1 MTYQGFSHSF
11 GLREIDNMINLMQIF
26 IKSVLIS
33 QVKLVWTSRAD
44 AAIAK
49 LPRSSFALGRHGR
62 ETRRLYEGL
71 AMNSKSF
78 SSSTGNLR

>member
-11 GLREIDNMINLMQIF
+11 ELREIDNMINLMQIF
-26 IKSVLIS
+26 VEVS
-33 QVKLVWTSRAD
+33 QYLKLWTSRAD

-49 LPRSSFALGRHGR
+49 LPRSSFVLGRHR
-62 ETRRLYEGL
+62 HETRRLCDGL
-71 AMNSKSF
+71 AMNLKSF